1 MQHGS
6 PQALVVDSDY
16 IVALETERLLTE
28 TFGMAVTILNPT
40 ALAEH
45 LKEHA
50 FRGNGPRRYEL
61 VVYDTGL
68 PEGQEMNEVG
78 ELHDVAAHLMFTTTH
93 DTFLGG
99 VPGFPGIPVVGKP
112 YDVGL
117 FEDAVGASL
126 SFNLAATQDESPQDA
141 AGPVNGS
148 GSTGAMR

>member
-1 MQHGS
+1 M
-6 PQALVVDSDY
+6 VDSDY

-50 FRGNGPRRYEL
+50 FCGTGPRHYEL

-68 PEGQEMNEVG
+68 PESQEMNDVG

-93 DTFLGG
+93 DSFLGG

-112 YDVGL
+112 YDVRL

-126 SFNLAATQDESPQDA
+126 SFNLSARLKADADGVAA
-141 AGPVNGS
+141 PVNGT
-148 GSTGAMR
+148 GSNGGRP